1 MQANTRMERFLAA
14 MQESYR
20 MVQRHGVRSNQKN
33 RVLHGWVQEE
43 LRREL
48 GDGYTFTGQSPDNT
62 REANVGGM
70 YYDKNVDVLIARDE
84 QELGVISIKFVISNY
99 WQNSINYFE
108 QQIGETANLR
118 RRNIVYGNLF
128 CVTDPIPYKNRD
140 GVITR
145 LEAIREHDIQRYARL
160 RADHEH
166 IHAPDE
172 MAIGV
177 VDLDTEAN
185 AITGIIDPATMNISD
200 DSRAALGNELDVD
213 AFFNRMARRI
223 ELGYRSP

>member
-1 MQANTRMERFLAA
+1 MQATTRMERFLAA

-20 MVQRHGVRSNQKN
+20 MVQRHGVRSNQKT
-33 RVLHGWVQEE
+33 RVLHGWVQDE

-48 GDGYTFTGQSPDNT
+48 GHGYAFTGQSPDST

-70 YYDKNVDVLIARDE
+70 YYGKDVDVLVARDE

-99 WQNSINYFE
+99 WQNSVNYFE

-128 CVTDPIPYKNRD
+128 CVTNPIPYKNRA
-140 GVITR
+140 GEITR
-145 LEAIREHDIQRYARL
+145 RESIRDHDIQRYARL

-172 MAIGV
+172 MAIAIV
-177 VDLDTEAN
+177 TLDTDLD
-185 AITGIIDPATMNISD
+185 AITGVADTAT
-200 DSRAALGNELDVD
+200 LD
-213 AFFNRMARRI
+213 I
-223 ELGYRSP
+223 